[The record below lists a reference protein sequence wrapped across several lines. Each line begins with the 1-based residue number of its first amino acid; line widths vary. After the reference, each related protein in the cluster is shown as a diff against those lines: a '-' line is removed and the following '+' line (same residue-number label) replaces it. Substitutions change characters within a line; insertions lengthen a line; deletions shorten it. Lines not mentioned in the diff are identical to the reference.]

1 MMRDLRPSVDY
12 MASIA
17 ISSKEVTEITQ
28 LDAVALLTYK

>member
-1 MMRDLRPSVDY
+1 